1 MTLYFIFFWFLWT
14 RMFSLMFLIYIVKF
28 FLDHVK
34 SVIRLLARSLG
45 CFGLKFVVMDNT
57 VFLAQEKQVLEL
69 VKGRHDKIFDSFM
82 LMFARTSSVYIYL
95 RLVFTPST
103 TSSTQS

>member
-1 MTLYFIFFWFLWT
+1 
-14 RMFSLMFLIYIVKF
+14 
-28 FLDHVK
+28 
-34 SVIRLLARSLG
+34 
-45 CFGLKFVVMDNT
+45 MDNT

-95 RLVFTPST
+95 RFVFTPRPSPKAVLLVVVVPFVVFA
-103 TSSTQS
+103 